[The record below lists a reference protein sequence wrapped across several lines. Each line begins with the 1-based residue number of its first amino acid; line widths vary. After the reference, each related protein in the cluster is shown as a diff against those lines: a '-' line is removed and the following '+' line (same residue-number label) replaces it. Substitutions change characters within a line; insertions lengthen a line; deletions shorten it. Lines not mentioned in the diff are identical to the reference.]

1 MRTFTSTVISA
12 LALIATL
19 FSLYAVGQAS
29 IREHAFETE
38 AQRELYQT
46 LIQELRCP
54 KCQNQNLADS
64 NAPVASDMREK
75 VYEMMQSGSSDE
87 QIVDYMVDRYGDFV
101 HYTPPVKSKT
111 IFLWAAPAVVFVI
124 GLLVLVMIRRGQ
136 KQAPQPLTEEEK
148 ARLNALKNKADKQ

>member
-1 MRTFTSTVISA
+1 MKKWMLMLLVC
-12 LALIATL
+12 
-19 FSLYAVGQAS
+19 FSLPAFAVVEGYK
-29 IREHAFETE
+29 
-38 AQRELYQT
+38 YQFDSQQDT
-46 LIQELRCP
+46 DRFNKLAEDLRCP
-54 KCQNQNLADS
+54 KCQNQKLADS

>member
-1 MRTFTSTVISA
+1 
-12 LALIATL
+12 
-19 FSLYAVGQAS
+19 
-29 IREHAFETE
+29 
-38 AQRELYQT
+38 
-46 LIQELRCP
+46 
-54 KCQNQNLADS
+54 
-64 NAPVASDMREK
+64 
-75 VYEMMQSGSSDE
+75 MQSGSSDE

>member
-1 MRTFTSTVISA
+1 MKKWMLMLLVC
-12 LALIATL
+12 
-19 FSLYAVGQAS
+19 FSLPAFAVVEGYKYKFDSQQDTDRFNKLA
-29 IREHAFETE
+29 ED
-38 AQRELYQT
+38 
-46 LIQELRCP
+46 LRCP

>member
-1 MRTFTSTVISA
+1 MKKWMLMLLVC
-12 LALIATL
+12 
-19 FSLYAVGQAS
+19 FSLPAFAVVEGYK
-29 IREHAFETE
+29 
-38 AQRELYQT
+38 YQFDSQQDT
-46 LIQELRCP
+46 DRFNKLAEDLRCP

-148 ARLNALKNKADKQ
+148 ARLNALKNKADTK